1 MATFNRTMRLNVDL
15 RAADFKQ
22 KRYKPPTHFKT
33 SEFTKPFQD
42 IVDTYG
48 VPRYGEVNPG

>member
-1 MATFNRTMRLNVDL
+1 MRLNVDL